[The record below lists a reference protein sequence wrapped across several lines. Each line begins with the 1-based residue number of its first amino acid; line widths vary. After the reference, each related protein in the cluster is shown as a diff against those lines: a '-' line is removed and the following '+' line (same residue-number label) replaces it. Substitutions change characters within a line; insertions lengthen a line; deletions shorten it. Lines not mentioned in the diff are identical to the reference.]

1 MFNGARAAIG
11 QARIHLQEGR
21 VAERGAAISKAIKIV
36 DEGLKTGLNMEA
48 GGDVAANLSRLY
60 DYIVRTLL
68 TANLKSDAEQLD
80 IADRLLADLAELG
93 RHPSTSRQA
102 ACRRDGPQNE
112 PSQPAPA
119 RDFATSLT
127 HLSLP
132 ILEHYQEIA
141 VITGEMLTAQ
151 AGDWDTAMVH
161 GQQYCELVERLR
173 TTNRPCRWTTPVAR

>member
-68 TANLKSDAEQLD
+68 TANEVAEQLD
-80 IADRLLADLAELG
+80 IADRLLADLAEAWQ
-93 RHPSTSRQA
+93 TSI
-102 ACRRDGPQNE
+102 D
-112 PSQPAPA
+112 QPAGSVSP
-119 RDFATSLT
+119 
-127 HLSLP
+127 
-132 ILEHYQEIA
+132 
-141 VITGEMLTAQ
+141 
-151 AGDWDTAMVH
+151 
-161 GQQYCELVERLR
+161 
-173 TTNRPCRWTTPVAR
+173 